1 MNGFVQSLAKLG
13 PLRLGLIGVAG
24 LAVLGLMAFLALR
37 TATPQM
43 ALLYADLD
51 PRDGGSI
58 TDALDRQKIPYKVEA
73 NGTRILVPALE
84 VGKLRLSL
92 ARQGLP
98 SGGSIGYEIFDKG
111 DSLTTTAFQQNINQ
125 LRALEGELART
136 IRQIQTVR
144 AARVHLVLPKREP
157 FARERADPQA
167 SVMLTMN
174 GAGRLDREQ
183 VQAILHLVS
192 AAVPGLSTRN
202 ISVVDNRGELLAR
215 AGEAVGGLGLAMN
228 AEELRRAEALR
239 LSRSVEELLERVVG
253 PGRVRAEAT
262 VELDFE
268 RITINQE
275 SFDPEQQV
283 VRSTQTV
290 NEANKTTE
298 QQSTTSVAN
307 NLPNPPSTNGN
318 QAGSN
323 ESRNEETI
331 NYEIGKTVRSTVRE
345 APILKRL
352 SVAVLVDGVASR
364 AADGTLAWAARSP
377 DELGSMVQ
385 LVRAAVGFDE
395 KRGDRVEVV
404 NVRFLESTPPEA
416 EPAGLFGM
424 QINAPEVVRMGETLV
439 FGVVAA
445 LVLLLVV
452 RPMLARLTDMA
463 TGSSSS
469 AELALAEALGTVGP
483 GGTLALPGSGG
494 GMGTLGGLPGVPA
507 LGPNGEL
514 LPALAGPNGEADSL
528 ISLSNIEGQMR
539 ASSLRKLNELVSR
552 NTDETVTILR
562 NWMQGEE

>member
-1 MNGFVQSLAKLG
+1 VNGFVQSLAKLG